1 MKPPEAV
8 DEAAPRP
15 ILMRTPTPA
24 LFLGGRT
31 EPAGRSLQPSTAIG
45 QLCCPAEALSAVV
58 IMIKVDSLQKRPV
71 AHHEIIKNN
80 IDHRC
85 RTAMTIV
92 GLGAGIQ
99 AAVPPLA

>member
-1 MKPPEAV
+1 
-8 DEAAPRP
+8 
-15 ILMRTPTPA
+15 
-24 LFLGGRT
+24 
-31 EPAGRSLQPSTAIG
+31 LQPSTAIG

-58 IMIKVDSLQKRPV
+58 IMIKVDSLQKRPA
-71 AHHEIIKNN
+71 AHHEIIIKN

-85 RTAMTIV
+85 RTAVTIV